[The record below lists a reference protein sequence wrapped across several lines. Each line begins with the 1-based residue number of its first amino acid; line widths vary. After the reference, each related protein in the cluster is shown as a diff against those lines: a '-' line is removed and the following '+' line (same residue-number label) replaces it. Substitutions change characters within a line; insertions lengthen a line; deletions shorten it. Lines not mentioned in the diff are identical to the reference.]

1 MASFLAHITVMP
13 HDALLDPQGKA
24 VEKGLHHLGL
34 DSLAEV
40 RVGKHIRLKV
50 HADSEEEAKELVAK
64 ACENLLHNKVMEHFQ
79 FHLEPLK

>member
-13 HDALLDPQGKA
+13 HNALLDPQGKA

-34 DSLAEV
+34 ETLSDV
-40 RVGKHIRLKV
+40 RVGKQIRLKV
-50 HADSEEEAKELVAK
+50 QADSEEEAKTLVAK
-64 ACENLLHNKVMEHFQ
+64 ACEELLHNKVMEHFH